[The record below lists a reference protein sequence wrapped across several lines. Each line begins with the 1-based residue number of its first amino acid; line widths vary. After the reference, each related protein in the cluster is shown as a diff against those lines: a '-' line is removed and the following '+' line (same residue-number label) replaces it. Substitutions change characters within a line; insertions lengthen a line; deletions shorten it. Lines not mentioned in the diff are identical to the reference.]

1 MPPRKYS
8 KEFVFHREEPD
19 LSDDLTTPADA
30 EALFAMPK
38 ISVTGHSIE
47 DIAISGSVST
57 ALYLE
62 ACTLERVNLAGS
74 RFASILW
81 KDVRLVNCDLANLE
95 TESLTL
101 IRVEFLDC
109 RMTGLRAGKAN
120 LEHVLFSGGD
130 QRYAQFCFSCFRST
144 ECNGCNFSEADFYGT
159 DLTGTRFRSCNLQ
172 RAEMDK
178 VKLLNADLRG
188 SQVEGLK
195 LNAEDIRGAIVDPA
209 QAMLFAPL
217 LGIQIK

>member
-1 MPPRKYS
+1 MPPRKHP

-19 LSDDLTTPADA
+19 LADDLTAPADA
-30 EALFAMPK
+30 EALFATPK
-38 ISVTGHSIE
+38 ISVTGQRIE

-101 IRVEFLDC
+101 IRVEFFDC
-109 RMTGLRAGKAN
+109 RMTGLHAGKAN

-144 ECNGCNFSEADFYGT
+144 ECIGCNFSEADFYGT

-195 LNAEDIRGAIVDPA
+195 LNGEDIRGAIVDPA